1 MSAQEY
7 RANGA
12 ACFLTA
18 EKAEAADKRAHWLMM
33 AHAWIK
39 LAQDAEGIA
48 RRAPTAE
55 VDRKQ

>member
-18 EKAEAADKRAHWLMM
+18 EKAESADKRAHWLMM

-39 LAQDAEGIA
+39 LAQDAEGIT
-48 RRAPTAE
+48 RRAPAAE
-55 VDRKQ
+55 VAHKQ

>member
-18 EKAEAADKRAHWLMM
+18 EKAESPDKRAHWLIM

-39 LAQDAEGIA
+39 LAEDAEGIA
-48 RRAPTAE
+48 RRSPAAAA
-55 VDRKQ
+55 DRKQ

>member
-1 MSAQEY
+1 MSALEY

-18 EKAEAADKRAHWLMM
+18 EKAESADKRAHWLMM

-39 LAQDAEGIA
+39 LAQDAEGLA
-48 RRAPTAE
+48 RRSAAAE